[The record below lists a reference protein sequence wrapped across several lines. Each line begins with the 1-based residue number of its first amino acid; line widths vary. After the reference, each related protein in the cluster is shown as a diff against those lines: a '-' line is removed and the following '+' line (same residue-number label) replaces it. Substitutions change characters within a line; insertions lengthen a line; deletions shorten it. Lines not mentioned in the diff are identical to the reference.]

1 MRIDPLGPPG
11 VPPDRP
17 SSPSAPRGGSPPPT
31 EDRDRVELSSSGP
44 HRQVDERKLRLEALR
59 EAILQGR
66 YHLPED
72 ALARAILQAVR
83 ARHDRP
89 V

>member
-11 VPPDRP
+11 APPERP
-17 SSPSAPRGGSPPPT
+17 TGPSTPRGTPAPPA
-31 EDRDRVELSSSGP
+31 EDRVELSGSDARRS
-44 HRQVDERKLRLEALR
+44 VDERKLRLEALK

-66 YHLPED
+66 YQLTDD
-72 ALARAILQAVR
+72 ALARAILRAAVNSHAKR
-83 ARHDRP
+83 

>member
-11 VPPDRP
+11 VPPERP
-17 SSPSAPRGGSPPPT
+17 AGPAAPRGASTPRA
-31 EDRDRVELSSSGP
+31 EDRVELSGSESRP
-44 HRQVDERKLRLEALR
+44 SVDERKLRLDALR

-66 YHLPED
+66 YHLTDD
-72 ALARAILQAVR
+72 ALARAILRAAR
-83 ARHDRP
+83 ARHDRS

>member
-11 VPPDRP
+11 GPPERP
-17 SSPSAPRGGSPPPT
+17 TGPGAPRGTPAPPA
-31 EDRDRVELSSSGP
+31 EDRLELSGSDA
-44 HRQVDERKLRLEALR
+44 RRDVDERKLRLEALK

-66 YHLPED
+66 YQLTDD
-72 ALARAILQAVR
+72 ALARAIVR
-83 ARHDRP
+83 AAVNSHARR

>member
-17 SSPSAPRGGSPPPT
+17 SGASAPRGVPTPPT
-31 EDRDRVELSSSGP
+31 EDRVELSSSDP
-44 HRQVDERKLRLEALR
+44 HRNLDERKLRLEALR
-59 EAILQGR
+59 EAVLQGR
-66 YHLPED
+66 YHVTED
-72 ALARAILQAVR
+72 ALARAILR
-83 ARHDRP
+83 AARASHGGR

>member
-17 SSPSAPRGGSPPPT
+17 AGPSAARGSPAPPA
-31 EDRDRVELSSSGP
+31 EDRVELSSSEA
-44 HRQVDERKLRLEALR
+44 HRNVDERKLRLEALR
-59 EAILQGR
+59 EAILEGR
-66 YHLPED
+66 YQLTED
-72 ALARAILQAVR
+72 AVARAILRAVR

>member
-1 MRIDPLGPPG
+1 MRIDPLRPPG

-17 SSPSAPRGGSPPPT
+17 AGPSAGRGAPAPPA
-31 EDRDRVELSSSGP
+31 EDRVELSSAGSRP
-44 HRQVDERKLRLEALR
+44 AVDERKLRLEALR
-59 EAILQGR
+59 EAVLQGR
-66 YHLPED
+66 YHLTED
-72 ALARAILQAVR
+72 ALARAILRAVR

>member
-17 SSPSAPRGGSPPPT
+17 SGASAPRGAPTPPA
-31 EDRDRVELSSSGP
+31 EDRVELSSSDP
-44 HRQVDERKLRLEALR
+44 HRNVDERKLRLEALR

-66 YHLPED
+66 YHVTED
-72 ALARAILQAVR
+72 ALARAILR
-83 ARHDRP
+83 AAGSRHDRR

>member
-11 VPPDRP
+11 VPPERP
-17 SSPSAPRGGSPPPT
+17 AGPSAPRGTPAPPA
-31 EDRDRVELSSSGP
+31 EDRVELSGSDA
-44 HRQVDERKLRLEALR
+44 RRDVDERKLRLEALK

-66 YHLPED
+66 YQLTDD
-72 ALARAILQAVR
+72 ALARAILRAVR
-83 ARHDRP
+83 AKYGRP

>member
-17 SSPSAPRGGSPPPT
+17 SGPPAARGSPAPPA
-31 EDRDRVELSSSGP
+31 EDRVELSGSEA
-44 HRQVDERKLRLEALR
+44 HRNVDERKLRLEALR
-59 EAILQGR
+59 EAILEGR
-66 YHLPED
+66 YRLTED
-72 ALARAILQAVR
+72 AVARAILRAVR
-83 ARHDRP
+83 ARHDRS

>member
-17 SSPSAPRGGSPPPT
+17 AGPSGPKGAPAPRSG
-31 EDRDRVELSSSGP
+31 DRVELSDPESRKG
-44 HRQVDERKLRLEALR
+44 VDERKLRLEALR

-66 YHLPED
+66 YHLTED
-72 ALARAILQAVR
+72 AVARAILR
-83 ARHDRP
+83 AARAHHDRS